1 MVTMGVP
8 CCALI
13 ISMKLLKISSLNY
26 IPQSEKQILRQRI
39 HDIGCVLVLPILYA
53 LLTLINQ
60 GHRFN
65 IVEGQGCQPAVYL
78 TALTIVI
85 DYGMPLTQD
94 FDIILRRSGT
104 GLSTKKFLRMI
115 SFTLIDLLLNFPT
128 FLTDFA
134 LELSYSKIH
143 PYTSWD
149 LVHSGFSNI
158 WIYPISSLANKA
170 GQQFL
175 ILSSFSSWTLCVTA
189 IIFFLLFGFSV
200 DVRLD
205 YSKAQKKIASFFLK
219 QKERTLPLSCS
230 QFDSIQE
237 RKEDENS
244 LQRSSNVPEESKSI
258 DTLSIVTD
266 PPSLSLTEK
275 HEVYI

>member
-85 DYGMPLTQD
+85 DYGMPLTV
-94 FDIILRRSGT
+94 
-104 GLSTKKFLRMI
+104 
-115 SFTLIDLLLNFPT
+115 SF
-128 FLTDFA
+128 
-134 LELSYSKIH
+134 
-143 PYTSWD
+143 
-149 LVHSGFSNI
+149 V
-158 WIYPISSLANKA
+158 
-170 GQQFL
+170 
-175 ILSSFSSWTLCVTA
+175 
-189 IIFFLLFGFSV
+189 
-200 DVRLD
+200 
-205 YSKAQKKIASFFLK
+205 
-219 QKERTLPLSCS
+219 
-230 QFDSIQE
+230 
-237 RKEDENS
+237 
-244 LQRSSNVPEESKSI
+244 
-258 DTLSIVTD
+258 SIVF
-266 PPSLSLTEK
+266 SCMFLQN
-275 HEVYI
+275 

>member
-1 MVTMGVP
+1 
-8 CCALI
+8 
-13 ISMKLLKISSLNY
+13 
-26 IPQSEKQILRQRI
+26 
-39 HDIGCVLVLPILYA
+39 
-53 LLTLINQ
+53 
-60 GHRFN
+60 
-65 IVEGQGCQPAVYL
+65 
-78 TALTIVI
+78 
-85 DYGMPLTQD
+85 
-94 FDIILRRSGT
+94 
-104 GLSTKKFLRMI
+104 MI

-219 QKERTLPLSCS
+219 QKERTLPLRYVVGYSYIFSCS